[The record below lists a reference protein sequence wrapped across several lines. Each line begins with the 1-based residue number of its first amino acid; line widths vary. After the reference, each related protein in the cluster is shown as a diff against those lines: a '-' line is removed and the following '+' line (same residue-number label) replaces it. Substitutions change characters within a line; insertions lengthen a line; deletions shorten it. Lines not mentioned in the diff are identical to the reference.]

1 MFEIKLQTYW
11 SDADAAGIVFYAN
24 YFRLI
29 EQAEEELFRSAGV
42 NRTALLAENH
52 VWMPR
57 VEAYSKFL
65 RPIRLGATVRVRLYP
80 ELKGEKAVRYDFQF
94 LDESAEEK
102 IAEGY
107 VAVVCVDAATFK
119 ARPIPDVIKKTIHRS
134 SE

>member
-1 MFEIKLQTYW
+1 MFELRFQTYW

-42 NRTALLAENH
+42 DRAALLAENH

-57 VEAYSKFL
+57 VETYSKFV
-65 RPIRLGATVRVRLYP
+65 RPIRLGAAVRIRLHP
-80 ELKGEKAVRYDFQF
+80 QLKGEKAVRYDFQF
-94 LDESAEEK
+94 LEDVTGEK

-107 VAVVCVDAATFK
+107 ISVVCVDAASFK
-119 ARPIPDVIKKTIHRS
+119 ATPIPEGIRNAIRKG
-134 SE
+134 E